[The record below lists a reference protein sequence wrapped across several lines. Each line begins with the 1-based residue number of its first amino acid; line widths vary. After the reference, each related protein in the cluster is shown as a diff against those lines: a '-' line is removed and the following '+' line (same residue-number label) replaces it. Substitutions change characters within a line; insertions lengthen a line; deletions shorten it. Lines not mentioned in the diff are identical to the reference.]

1 VDGCV
6 LVLDSSKISADGRY
20 SWQRRA
26 SVYGIHSGVPS
37 LVGNSSKLCQLCVKE
52 CPFVGSVGSVESYL
66 LSASY
71 KKLHGP
77 GAHTERLVGGLKNR
91 LQESPYSLKLP
102 LRGTLE
108 HHPHIS

>member
-1 VDGCV
+1 MDGC
-6 LVLDSSKISADGRY
+6 VLDSSKISADGRY

-37 LVGNSSKLCQLCVKE
+37 LVGNSSKLCQLCVKD

-77 GAHTERLVGGLKNR
+77 GAHTERLVGGSKTDSR
-91 LQESPYSLKLP
+91 SLFTASNYHFEALWSII
-102 LRGTLE
+102 L
-108 HHPHIS
+108 ISVE